1 VTRKRNAHPIAE
13 RGRHV
18 AKTIT
23 ADDIAAS
30 GKLVPRRGLPG
41 GSGVKPKPS
50 DDDENQRFMMAKKVA
65 EAVAVIEQAMKV
77 AKSEPEDEPEDELEP
92 ESEPEQDAVEM
103 DKRLYSPVLKADAT
117 EKTVTGV
124 VLQPEVTDAQG
135 DIMDAQVI
143 RKAAEDFL
151 AAYNRATKLGL
162 MHKKFNQDFE
172 LLQSFVAP
180 HGLTINNKIVK
191 EGAWVL
197 KVRVKKDQIWKQ
209 VMDGQIKGFS
219 IGGKARVVKLAAPN
233 DAPR

>member
-1 VTRKRNAHPIAE
+1 MVRKRNAHPVAE
-13 RGRHV
+13 RGQHV

-23 ADDIAAS
+23 ADDIQDN

-50 DDDENQRFMMAKKVA
+50 DDDENEQFMMAKKVA
-65 EAVAVIEQAMKV
+65 DAVAIIERAVKLS
-77 AKSEPEDEPEDELEP
+77 APEEPPETEPEDVPEPE
-92 ESEPEQDAVEM
+92 DAVEM
-103 DKRLYSPVLKADAT
+103 DKRLYSPVLKADDA

-135 DIMDAQVI
+135 DIMDAKVI
-143 RKAAEDFL
+143 QKAAENFL

-162 MHKKFNQDFE
+162 MHKKFNQQFE

-197 KVRVKKDQIWKQ
+197 KVRVKDAKIWKR
-209 VMDGQIKGFS
+209 VMEGQIKGFS
-219 IGGKARVVKLAAPN
+219 IGGKARVVKLAAPE
-233 DAPR
+233 